1 MAYTA
6 EIYFLSLGVRNPRSI
21 TERDK
26 EKNSK
31 ELGWRIPGDKQARMS
46 REGRHLRDDK
56 KSCPIL
62 GLSFLLWMSRRFV
75 SSGPKPL
82 ESSCSPEAPQGLLQ
96 QGAEQGASKGC
107 D

>member
-1 MAYTA
+1 MDN
-6 EIYFLSLGVRNPRSI
+6 LI
-21 TERDK
+21 TECNK

-46 REGRHLRDDK
+46 HKGRDLRDDK

-75 SSGPKPL
+75 SSGPKPRIL
-82 ESSCSPEAPQGLLQ
+82 ESLRSPEAP
-96 QGAEQGASKGC
+96 
-107 D
+107 